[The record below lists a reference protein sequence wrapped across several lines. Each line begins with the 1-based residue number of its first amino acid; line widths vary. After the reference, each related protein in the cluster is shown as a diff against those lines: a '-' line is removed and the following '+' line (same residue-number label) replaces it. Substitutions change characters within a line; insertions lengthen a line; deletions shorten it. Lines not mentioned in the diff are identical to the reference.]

1 MLREAAQDLG
11 RAPFE
16 EEDILLGEVAGLGI
30 AEGVEGVLRGQ
41 GFFDA
46 RMDERQGGA
55 PGREVGVGGGRGS
68 LPKSE
73 RGSIE
78 GRAVSSARSPHG
90 VSCRS
95 LPRAVGTSHVL

>member
-1 MLREAAQDLG
+1 MEAGEDGGKLGLVFREATEDLG

-16 EEDILLGEVAGLGI
+16 EEDVLLGEVTGLGV
-30 AEGVEGVLRGQ
+30 AEGVERVLGGQ

-68 LPKSE
+68 LPE
-73 RGSIE
+73 
-78 GRAVSSARSPHG
+78 
-90 VSCRS
+90 
-95 LPRAVGTSHVL
+95 L